1 MSFFTVDSKHVPRPE
16 GKPNNFASYVKYH
29 DAYTAENAKSF
40 YTDKCGRTKSE
51 IEEHEKERDKFKRK
65 GMADVAERRFTE
77 GYDGKDAQR
86 DQKKAMITVKLV
98 EKNVIGRE
106 VESMKAGVLRLSGDL
121 HSEPTIASA
130 MQSALNTMRTAV
142 RALPA
147 FNGASEHTIATEI
160 SKICGSLHEYSD
172 KQVLQSS
179 LTEKESRVHVIQM
192 EVHELQQQMKRLE
205 TDIAE
210 VCKQWDDYKEFLTG
224 SGDPQ
229 YQPHHWQG
237 FSSDRPGSGGAAAAL
252 PHSSVA
258 PPPPPEKK
266 QKTTDTLLGTL
277 MPRSCDDMLKAI
289 DDKISNPAITRSSNL
304 TPHGT
309 HDRSIFA
316 VRMDWLSKQMAKATF
331 QKDNP
336 GAQPSTDEDIKNISY
351 AGFMA
356 MGDFLM
362 LDDMELKRFFSWIG
376 NGKSDALTQEEVRAL
391 VTETYLRVNV
401 YAFLMTKEKRSFE
414 RADSDA
420 SQVFA

>member
-1 MSFFTVDSKHVPRPE
+1 MCYLHILARKWHLDRRRLAVHIDESDRPSVCYLVTSHRWLTPRATGPQQPTCMWTRASWSLRVDS
-16 GKPNNFASYVKYH
+16 
-29 DAYTAENAKSF
+29 
-40 YTDKCGRTKSE
+40 
-51 IEEHEKERDKFKRK
+51 
-65 GMADVAERRFTE
+65 
-77 GYDGKDAQR
+77 
-86 DQKKAMITVKLV
+86 
-98 EKNVIGRE
+98 
-106 VESMKAGVLRLSGDL
+106 
-121 HSEPTIASA
+121 
-130 MQSALNTMRTAV
+130 
-142 RALPA
+142 
-147 FNGASEHTIATEI
+147 ATTT
-160 SKICGSLHEYSD
+160 L
-172 KQVLQSS
+172 
-179 LTEKESRVHVIQM
+179 
-192 EVHELQQQMKRLE
+192 HELQQQMKRLE